1 MKRKIER
8 IEMISKIVLNGV
20 ASYKKEAVLDT
31 DKKVNLL
38 YGLNGTGKSTFSEFL
53 YNQIGA
59 RFSQCRIEGLEE
71 NDTVLVYNQKF
82 IQATF
87 YEREGIHGIFTLSKG
102 NADAQKVID
111 TISAEVKK
119 LTEQKRKIEEKKTKD
134 EQKYLGEIEEYKKQ
148 VWKIKTEYTGG
159 DRVLE
164 FCLDGLKGNKD
175 TLFKHI
181 VSLEKPEGELDYSI
195 DDLKKEAQ
203 QLKGEAQSRQLLSK
217 VLINV
222 EDIEQS
228 ELLSKVIV
236 GNKNSSVASLIE
248 TLGNSDWVNTG
259 IKYVHIDD
267 EKGVCP
273 FCQQKTIT
281 QNFLEQIN
289 AYFDESYNR
298 EKSQIEQMISR
309 YDTEIKK
316 ATDFFNTIKDDSFLE
331 KNKVEIESL
340 STNLISVLEHNLNTL
355 REKAKT
361 PSIQVSLQ
369 PINEIIESINS
380 IIKNANNEITLYN
393 QRIAD
398 IKGSKSKIRD
408 SFWSLMRKEYNS
420 VIELYAANEKAYE
433 QSVKNVQKE
442 LQTKTSEINT
452 NTALIEENRNKTVNI
467 DEAVENIKNGLI
479 NIGITDFTIEKYSEE
494 EALYRLKR
502 EDSDED
508 IFKTLSEG
516 EKMVISFL
524 YFIELCKGEST
535 AEKASNK
542 KIVVIDD
549 PISSL
554 SHIYVFNIG
563 RLIHNEFLRTQK
575 YDQLFILTHS
585 LYFFYELT
593 NTDHKERKETQKL
606 FRICKN
612 TESSYFE
619 DMKYED
625 IQNDYQAYWHI
636 IKDKKQ
642 SPALIANC
650 MRNVMEYFFN
660 FVEKQ
665 DFAQVFQRPEL
676 QENRY
681 MAFNRYMNRESH
693 SKGQNIFDI
702 KEFNYDS
709 FREAFKKVFE
719 TEGYMEHYNKMMG
732 L

>member
-1 MKRKIER
+1 
-8 IEMISKIVLNGV
+8 MISKIVLNGV

-82 IQATF
+82 VQDTF
-87 YEREGIHGIFTLSKG
+87 YEREGIHGIFPLSKG

-111 TISAEVKK
+111 TTSDEVKK
-119 LTEQKRKIEEKKTKD
+119 LIEQKRKIEEKMTKD
-134 EQKYLGEIEEYKKQ
+134 EDKYIDEIEKYMKQ
-148 VWKIKTEYTGG
+148 VWKIKKKYTKG
-159 DRVLE
+159 DRALE

-181 VSLEKPEGELDYSI
+181 ISLEKPEGELDYSV
-195 DDLKKEAQ
+195 DDLMKEAQ
-203 QLKGEAQSRQLLSK
+203 QLKGEAQIRQPLSK

-248 TLGNSDWVNTG
+248 MLGNSDWVNTG
-259 IKYVHIDD
+259 IKYVHIDG

-298 EKSQIEQMISR
+298 DKFQIEQMISR
-309 YDTEIKK
+309 YDEEIKK
-316 ATDFFNTIKDDSFLE
+316 ATDFFNAIKDDSFLE

-340 STNLISVLEHNLNTL
+340 SANLISVLEQNLNTL

-369 PINEIIESINS
+369 SISKIIESINS

-398 IKGSKSKIRD
+398 IKGSKSKIKDR
-408 SFWSLMRKEYNS
+408 FWKLMRQKYNS
-420 VIELYAANEKAYE
+420 VIELYATNEKSYE
-433 QSVKNVQKE
+433 QSVKNARKE

-452 NTALIEENRNKTVNI
+452 NTALIEENRKKTVNI

-479 NIGITDFTIEKYSEE
+479 DIGITDFTIEKYSEE

-508 IFKTLSEG
+508 VFKTLSEG

-535 AEKASNK
+535 AERGSNK

-563 RLIHNEFLRTQK
+563 RLIHEEFLMTEK

-593 NTDHKERKETQKL
+593 NTKHKDRKETQKL

-642 SPALIANC
+642 APALIANC
-650 MRNVMEYFFN
+650 MRNVIEYFFN

-665 DFAQVFQRPEL
+665 DFNQVFQKKEL
-676 QENRY
+676 REIRY
-681 MAFNRYMNRESH
+681 KAFNRYMNRESH
-693 SKGQNIFDI
+693 SIGQNIFDI
-702 KEFNYDS
+702 KEFDYDS

-719 TEGYMEHYNKMMG
+719 TEGYIEHFNKMMG

>member
-8 IEMISKIVLNGV
+8 IEMISKIVLNRV

-53 YNQIGA
+53 YDQIGA
-59 RFSQCRIEGLEE
+59 RFSQCSIEGLEE

-82 IQATF
+82 VQDTF
-87 YEREGIHGIFTLSKG
+87 YEPEGIHGIFTLSKG

-111 TISAEVKK
+111 TTSAEVKK
-119 LTEQKRKIEEKKTKD
+119 LTEQKRKIEEKKTKN
-134 EQKYLGEIEEYKKQ
+134 EQKHLGEIEEYKKQ

-181 VSLEKPEGELDYSI
+181 ISLEKPEGELDYSV

-203 QLKGEAQSRQLLSK
+203 QLQGEAQSRQLLSK

-259 IKYVHIDD
+259 IKYVHIDG

-298 EKSQIEQMISR
+298 DKSQIEQMISR
-309 YDTEIKK
+309 YDAEIKK
-316 ATDFFNTIKDDSFLE
+316 ATDFFNAIKDDSFLE
-331 KNKVEIESL
+331 KNKAEIESL
-340 STNLISVLEHNLNTL
+340 SANLISVLEHNLNTL

-408 SFWSLMRKEYNS
+408 SFWCLMRKEYNS

-433 QSVKNVQKE
+433 QSVKNAQKE

-452 NTALIEENRNKTVNI
+452 NTALIEENRKKTVNI

-479 NIGITDFTIEKYSEE
+479 DIGITDFTIEKYSEE

-502 EDSDED
+502 EDLDED
-508 IFKTLSEG
+508 VFKTLSEG

-563 RLIHNEFLRTQK
+563 RLIHNEFLRTKK

-593 NTDHKERKETQKL
+593 NTNHKERKETQKL

-719 TEGYMEHYNKMMG
+719 TEGYIDHYNKMIG

>member
-1 MKRKIER
+1 
-8 IEMISKIVLNGV
+8 MISKIVLNGV

-53 YNQIGA
+53 YDQTGE
-59 RFSQCRIEGLEE
+59 RFSQCSIEGLEE

-82 IQATF
+82 VQDTF
-87 YEREGIHGIFTLSKG
+87 YEPEGIHGIFTLSKG

-111 TISAEVKK
+111 TTSAEVKK
-119 LTEQKRKIEEKKTKD
+119 LTEQKRKIEEKKTKN
-134 EQKYLGEIEEYKKQ
+134 EQKHLGEIEEYKKQ

-181 VSLEKPEGELDYSI
+181 ISLEKPEGELGYSV

-203 QLKGEAQSRQLLSK
+203 QLQGEAQSRQLLSK

-259 IKYVHIDD
+259 IKYVHIDG

-289 AYFDESYNR
+289 AYFDESYHR
-298 EKSQIEQMISR
+298 DKSQIEQMISR
-309 YDTEIKK
+309 YDAEIKK
-316 ATDFFNTIKDDSFLE
+316 ATDFFNAIKDDSFLE
-331 KNKVEIESL
+331 KNKAEIESL
-340 STNLISVLEHNLNTL
+340 SANLISVLEHNLNTL
-355 REKAKT
+355 REKEKT

-408 SFWSLMRKEYNS
+408 SFWCLMRKEYNS
-420 VIELYAANEKAYE
+420 VVELYVANEKAYE
-433 QSVKNVQKE
+433 QSVKNAQKE

-452 NTALIEENRNKTVNI
+452 NTALIEENRKKTVNI

-479 NIGITDFTIEKYSEE
+479 DIGITDFTIEKYSEE

-502 EDSDED
+502 EDLDED
-508 IFKTLSEG
+508 VFKTLSEG

-563 RLIHNEFLRTQK
+563 RLIHNEFLRTKK

-593 NTDHKERKETQKL
+593 NTNHKERKETQKL

-636 IKDKKQ
+636 IKDEKQ

-719 TEGYMEHYNKMMG
+719 TEGYIDHYNKMIG

>member
-53 YNQIGA
+53 YDRKGA
-59 RFSQCRIEGLEE
+59 RFSQCSIEGLGE
-71 NDTVLVYNQKF
+71 NDTVLVYSQKF
-82 IQATF
+82 VQDIF
-87 YEREGIHGIFTLSKG
+87 YEPEGIHGIFTLSKG
-102 NADAQKVID
+102 NANAQKVID
-111 TISAEVKK
+111 IASAEVKK
-119 LTEQKRKIEEKKTKD
+119 LTEQKRKIEEEKTKN

-181 VSLEKPEGELDYSI
+181 ISLEKPEGELDYSV
-195 DDLKKEAQ
+195 DDLKKAAQ
-203 QLKGEAQSRQLLSK
+203 QLQGEAQSRQLLSK

-222 EDIEQS
+222 GDIEQS

-259 IKYVHIDD
+259 IKYVHIDG

-298 EKSQIEQMISR
+298 DKSQIEQMISR
-309 YDTEIKK
+309 YDAEIKK
-316 ATDFFNTIKDDSFLE
+316 ATDFFNAIKDDSFLE
-331 KNKVEIESL
+331 KNKAEIESL
-340 STNLISVLEHNLNTL
+340 SANLISVSEHNLNTL

-380 IIKNANNEITLYN
+380 IIGNANNEITLYN

-398 IKGSKSKIRD
+398 KKGFKSKIKGN
-408 SFWSLMRKEYNS
+408 FWRLMRKEYNS
-420 VIELYAANEKAYE
+420 VIELYAANKKVYE
-433 QSVKNVQKE
+433 QSVENVQKE

-452 NTALIEENRNKTVNI
+452 NTALIEENRKKTVNI

-479 NIGITDFTIEKYSEE
+479 DIGITDFTIEKYSEE

-502 EDSDED
+502 EDLDED
-508 IFKTLSEG
+508 VFKTLSEG

-535 AEKASNK
+535 AEKASNN

-563 RLIHNEFLRTQK
+563 RLIHNEFLRTKK

-593 NTDHKERKETQKL
+593 NTNHEDRKKTQKL

-612 TESSYFE
+612 IESSYFE
-619 DMKYED
+619 NMKYED

-636 IKDKKQ
+636 IKDEKQ
-642 SPALIANC
+642 APALIANC

-719 TEGYMEHYNKMMG
+719 TEGYIDHYNKMMG

>member
-1 MKRKIER
+1 
-8 IEMISKIVLNGV
+8 MISKIVLNGV
-20 ASYKKEAVLDT
+20 ASYRKEAMLET
-31 DKKVNLL
+31 DKKVNLF

-53 YNQIGA
+53 YDHSDD
-59 RFSQCRIEGLEE
+59 RFSQCRIEGLED
-71 NDTVLVYNQKF
+71 NDTILVYNQKF
-82 IQATF
+82 VQDTF
-87 YEREGIHGIFTLSKG
+87 YEPQGIHGIFTLSKG
-102 NADAQKVID
+102 NAEAQKIID
-111 TISAEVKK
+111 NASAEVKK

-134 EQKYLGEIEEYKKQ
+134 EQKHLSEIEEYKKQ
-148 VWKIKTEYTGG
+148 VWKIKTEFTGG

-175 TLFKHI
+175 TLFRHL
-181 VSLEKPEGELDYSI
+181 VSLEKTKGEMDYSV

-203 QLKGEAQSRQLLSK
+203 QLQGEAQSRQLLSK
-217 VLINV
+217 LLINV
-222 EDIEQS
+222 DDIEQS

-236 GNKNSSVASLIE
+236 GNKNSSVATVIE
-248 TLGNSDWVNTG
+248 KLGNSDWVNTG
-259 IKYVHIDD
+259 IKYVHMYGG
-267 EKGVCP
+267 KGVCP
-273 FCQQKTIT
+273 FCQQETIT
-281 QNFLEQIN
+281 QDFLNQIS
-289 AYFDESYNR
+289 AYFDESYNQD
-298 EKSQIEQMISR
+298 KSLIEQMISR
-309 YDTEIKK
+309 YEAEIKK
-316 ATDFFNTIKDDSFLE
+316 ATDFFDAIKKDSFFE
-331 KNKVEIESL
+331 KKKTEIENH
-340 STNLISVLEHNLNTL
+340 STNLMSISEQNLNTL
-355 REKAKT
+355 REKAKN

-369 PINEIIESINS
+369 PIKEIIASVNS
-380 IIKNANNEITLYN
+380 IIENANSDITLYN

-398 IKGSKSKIRD
+398 IKGSKSKIKDR
-408 SFWSLMRKEYNS
+408 FWRLMRKEHNS
-420 VIELYAANEKAYE
+420 VIELYETNEKAYE
-433 QSVKNVQKE
+433 QSVKNAQKE

-452 NTALIEENRNKTVNI
+452 NTALIEENRRKTVNI
-467 DEAVENIKNGLI
+467 DEAVENIKNGLLD
-479 NIGITDFTIEKYSEE
+479 IGITDFTIEKYSEE
-494 EALYRLKR
+494 NALYRLKR

-508 IFKTLSEG
+508 VFKTLSEG

-563 RLIHNEFLRTQK
+563 RLIHNEFLRTKK
-575 YDQLFILTHS
+575 YDQVFILTHS

-593 NTDHKERKETQKL
+593 NTKHEEREKTQKL

-636 IKDKKQ
+636 IKDEKQ
-642 SPALIANC
+642 APALIANC

-676 QENRY
+676 QETSY

-702 KEFNYDS
+702 KEFDYNS
-709 FREAFKKVFE
+709 FRQAFKKVFE
-719 TEGYMEHYNKMMG
+719 IEGYIDHYNKMISI
-732 L
+732 

>member
-1 MKRKIER
+1 
-8 IEMISKIVLNGV
+8 MI
-20 ASYKKEAVLDT
+20 Y
-31 DKKVNLL
+31 
-38 YGLNGTGKSTFSEFL
+38 
-53 YNQIGA
+53 
-59 RFSQCRIEGLEE
+59 
-71 NDTVLVYNQKF
+71 
-82 IQATF
+82 
-87 YEREGIHGIFTLSKG
+87 
-102 NADAQKVID
+102 
-111 TISAEVKK
+111 
-119 LTEQKRKIEEKKTKD
+119 
-134 EQKYLGEIEEYKKQ
+134 
-148 VWKIKTEYTGG
+148 
-159 DRVLE
+159 
-164 FCLDGLKGNKD
+164 
-175 TLFKHI
+175 
-181 VSLEKPEGELDYSI
+181 
-195 DDLKKEAQ
+195 
-203 QLKGEAQSRQLLSK
+203 
-217 VLINV
+217 
-222 EDIEQS
+222 
-228 ELLSKVIV
+228 
-236 GNKNSSVASLIE
+236 
-248 TLGNSDWVNTG
+248 
-259 IKYVHIDD
+259 
-267 EKGVCP
+267 
-273 FCQQKTIT
+273 
-281 QNFLEQIN
+281 
-289 AYFDESYNR
+289 
-298 EKSQIEQMISR
+298 R
-309 YDTEIKK
+309 YDKEIKK
-316 ATDFFNTIKDDSFLE
+316 VTDFLNAIKEDSFLE
-331 KNKVEIESL
+331 KKKAEIENL
-340 STNLISVLEHNLNTL
+340 SANLISVSEHNLNTL

-369 PINEIIESINS
+369 PISEIIASINS
-380 IIKNANNEITLYN
+380 IIENSNSEIALYN

-398 IKGSKSKIRD
+398 IKGSKSKIKDR
-408 SFWSLMRKEYNS
+408 FWQLMRKKYNS
-420 VIELYAANEKAYE
+420 VIELYVKNEKAYE
-433 QSVKNVQKE
+433 QLVKNAQKDLE
-442 LQTKTSEINT
+442 TKISEINT
-452 NTALIEENRNKTVNI
+452 NTALIKENRKKTVNI

-479 NIGITDFTIEKYSEE
+479 DIGITDFTIEKYSEE

-508 IFKTLSEG
+508 VFETLSEG

-563 RLIHNEFLRTQK
+563 RLIHNEFLRTKK
-575 YDQLFILTHS
+575 YNQLFILTHS

-593 NTDHKERKETQKL
+593 NTNHTERKETQKL

-636 IKDKKQ
+636 IKDEKQ
-642 SPALIANC
+642 APALIANC

-676 QENRY
+676 QKTSY

-719 TEGYMEHYNKMMG
+719 TEGYIEHYNKMIG

>member
-1 MKRKIER
+1 
-8 IEMISKIVLNGV
+8 MISKIVLNRV

-53 YNQIGA
+53 YDQIGA
-59 RFSQCRIEGLEE
+59 RFSQCSIEGLEE

-82 IQATF
+82 VQDTF
-87 YEREGIHGIFTLSKG
+87 YEPEGIHGIFTLSKG

-111 TISAEVKK
+111 TTSAEVKK
-119 LTEQKRKIEEKKTKD
+119 LTEQKRKIEEKKTKN
-134 EQKYLGEIEEYKKQ
+134 EQKHLGEIEEYKKQ

-181 VSLEKPEGELDYSI
+181 ISLEKPEGELDYSV

-203 QLKGEAQSRQLLSK
+203 QLQGEAQSRQLLSK

-259 IKYVHIDD
+259 IKYVHIDG

-298 EKSQIEQMISR
+298 DKSQIEQMISR
-309 YDTEIKK
+309 YDAEIKK
-316 ATDFFNTIKDDSFLE
+316 ATDFFNAIKDDSFLE
-331 KNKVEIESL
+331 KNKAEIESL
-340 STNLISVLEHNLNTL
+340 SANLISVLEHNLNTL

-408 SFWSLMRKEYNS
+408 SFWCLMRKEYNS

-433 QSVKNVQKE
+433 QSVKNAQKE

-452 NTALIEENRNKTVNI
+452 NTALIEENRKKTVNI

-479 NIGITDFTIEKYSEE
+479 DIGITDFTIEKYSEE

-502 EDSDED
+502 EDLDED
-508 IFKTLSEG
+508 VFKTLSEG

-563 RLIHNEFLRTQK
+563 RLIHNEFLRTKK

-593 NTDHKERKETQKL
+593 NTNHKERKETQKL

-719 TEGYMEHYNKMMG
+719 TEGYIDHYNKMIG

>member
-1 MKRKIER
+1 
-8 IEMISKIVLNGV
+8 MISKIVLNGV
-20 ASYKKEAVLDT
+20 ASYKKEAELDT

-53 YNQIGA
+53 YDQTGA
-59 RFSQCRIEGLEE
+59 RFSQCRIEGLKE

-82 IQATF
+82 VQDTF
-87 YEREGIHGIFTLSKG
+87 YEPEGIHGIFTLSKG
-102 NADAQKVID
+102 NADAQKAID
-111 TISAEVKK
+111 TASAEVKK
-119 LTEQKRKIEEKKTKD
+119 LTEQKQKIEEKKTKD
-134 EQKYLGEIEEYKKQ
+134 EQKHLGEIEEYKKQ
-148 VWKIKTEYTGG
+148 VWKIKTGYTGG
-159 DRVLE
+159 DRILE

-181 VSLEKPEGELDYSI
+181 VSLEKPEGELDYSV
-195 DDLKKEAQ
+195 DDLKEEAQ
-203 QLKGEAQSRQLLSK
+203 QLQGEAQSRQLLSK

-259 IKYVHIDD
+259 IKYVHIDG

-298 EKSQIEQMISR
+298 DKSQIEEMISR
-309 YDTEIKK
+309 YDAEIKK
-316 ATDFFNTIKDDSFLE
+316 ATDFFNAIKDDSFLE
-331 KNKVEIESL
+331 KNKAEIESL
-340 STNLISVLEHNLNTL
+340 SANLISVLEHNLNTL

-380 IIKNANNEITLYN
+380 IIKNTNNEITLYN

-408 SFWSLMRKEYNS
+408 SFWCLMRKEYNP
-420 VIELYAANEKAYE
+420 VIELYAANEKDYE
-433 QSVKNVQKE
+433 QSVKNAQKE
-442 LQTKTSEINT
+442 LQTITSEINT
-452 NTALIEENRNKTVNI
+452 NTALIEENRKKTVNI

-479 NIGITDFTIEKYSEE
+479 DIGITDFTIEKYSEE

-508 IFKTLSEG
+508 VFKTLSEG

-593 NTDHKERKETQKL
+593 NTNHKERKETQKL

-636 IKDKKQ
+636 IKDEKQ

-719 TEGYMEHYNKMMG
+719 TEGYIEHYNKMIG

>member
-1 MKRKIER
+1 
-8 IEMISKIVLNGV
+8 MISKIVLNGV

-53 YNQIGA
+53 YDRKGA
-59 RFSQCRIEGLEE
+59 RFSQCSIEGLGE
-71 NDTVLVYNQKF
+71 NDTVLVYSQKF
-82 IQATF
+82 VQDIF
-87 YEREGIHGIFTLSKG
+87 YEPEGIHGIFTLSKG
-102 NADAQKVID
+102 NANAQKVID
-111 TISAEVKK
+111 IASAEVKK
-119 LTEQKRKIEEKKTKD
+119 LTEQKRKIEEEKTKN

-181 VSLEKPEGELDYSI
+181 ISLEKPEGELDYSV
-195 DDLKKEAQ
+195 DDLKKAAQ
-203 QLKGEAQSRQLLSK
+203 QLQGEAQSRQLLSK

-222 EDIEQS
+222 GDIEQS

-259 IKYVHIDD
+259 IKYVHIDG

-298 EKSQIEQMISR
+298 DKSQIEQMISR
-309 YDTEIKK
+309 YDAEIKK
-316 ATDFFNTIKDDSFLE
+316 ATDFFNAIKDDSFLE
-331 KNKVEIESL
+331 KNKAEIESL
-340 STNLISVLEHNLNTL
+340 SANLISISEHNLNTL

-380 IIKNANNEITLYN
+380 IIENANNEITLYN

-398 IKGSKSKIRD
+398 KKGFKSKIKD
-408 SFWSLMRKEYNS
+408 SFWNLMRKEYNS
-420 VIELYAANEKAYE
+420 VIELYAANKKVYE
-433 QSVKNVQKE
+433 QSVENVQKE

-452 NTALIEENRNKTVNI
+452 NTALIEENRKKTVNI

-479 NIGITDFTIEKYSEE
+479 DIGITDFTIEKYSEE

-502 EDSDED
+502 EDLDED
-508 IFKTLSEG
+508 VFKTLSEG

-524 YFIELCKGEST
+524 YFIELCKGESI
-535 AEKASNK
+535 AEKASNN

-563 RLIHNEFLRTQK
+563 RLIHNEFLRTKK

-593 NTDHKERKETQKL
+593 NTNHKCKCQYKNVQK
-606 FRICKN
+606 
-612 TESSYFE
+612 
-619 DMKYED
+619 
-625 IQNDYQAYWHI
+625 
-636 IKDKKQ
+636 
-642 SPALIANC
+642 
-650 MRNVMEYFFN
+650 
-660 FVEKQ
+660 
-665 DFAQVFQRPEL
+665 
-676 QENRY
+676 
-681 MAFNRYMNRESH
+681 
-693 SKGQNIFDI
+693 
-702 KEFNYDS
+702 
-709 FREAFKKVFE
+709 
-719 TEGYMEHYNKMMG
+719 
-732 L
+732 

>member
-1 MKRKIER
+1 
-8 IEMISKIVLNGV
+8 MISKIVLNGV
-20 ASYKKEAVLDT
+20 ASYRKEAMLET
-31 DKKVNLL
+31 DKKVNLF

-53 YNQIGA
+53 YDHSDD
-59 RFSQCRIEGLEE
+59 RFSQCRIEGLED
-71 NDTVLVYNQKF
+71 NDTILVYNQKF
-82 IQATF
+82 VQDTF
-87 YEREGIHGIFTLSKG
+87 YEPQGIHGIFTLSKG
-102 NADAQKVID
+102 NAEVQKVID
-111 TISAEVKK
+111 TASAEVKK
-119 LTEQKRKIEEKKTKD
+119 LTEQKKKIEEKKTKD
-134 EQKYLGEIEEYKKQ
+134 EQRHLNEIEEYKKQ

-164 FCLDGLKGNKD
+164 FCLEGLKGNKD
-175 TLFKHI
+175 TLFKHL
-181 VSLEKPEGELDYSI
+181 VSLEKPEGEMDYSV

-203 QLKGEAQSRQLLSK
+203 QLQGEAQSRQLISK
-217 VLINV
+217 VLINT

-248 TLGNSDWVNTG
+248 TLENSDWVNEG
-259 IKYVHIDD
+259 IKYVHIDG

-273 FCQQKTIT
+273 FCQQETIS
-281 QNFLEQIN
+281 QDFIDQIS
-289 AYFDESYNR
+289 AYFDESYNQD
-298 EKSQIEQMISR
+298 KSQIEQMIIR
-309 YDTEIKK
+309 YDAEIKK
-316 ATDFFNTIKDDSFLE
+316 ASDFLDSIKDDAFLE
-331 KNKVEIESL
+331 KQKTELE
-340 STNLISVLEHNLNTL
+340 NLISNLGAVSEQNLSTL

-369 PINEIIESINS
+369 PIKEIIESVNS
-380 IIKNANNEITLYN
+380 IIENANSEIALYN

-408 SFWSLMRKEYNS
+408 RFWQLMRKDYNS
-420 VIELYAANEKAYE
+420 VIELYKANEKAYA
-433 QSVKNVQKE
+433 QSDKNAQKDI
-442 LQTKTSEINT
+442 QTKISEINT
-452 NTALIEENRNKTVNI
+452 NTALIEENRKKTVNI

-479 NIGITDFTIEKYSEE
+479 DIGITDFTIEKYSEE
-494 EALYRLKR
+494 DALYRLRR
-502 EDSDED
+502 ENSDED
-508 IFKTLSEG
+508 VFKTLIEG

-563 RLIHNEFLRTQK
+563 RLIHNEFLRTEK

-593 NTDHKERKETQKL
+593 NTNHKERKETQKL

-636 IKDKKQ
+636 IKDEKQ
-642 SPALIANC
+642 APALIANC

-676 QENRY
+676 QETSY

-702 KEFNYDS
+702 KEFDYNS
-709 FREAFKKVFE
+709 FRQAFKKVFE
-719 TEGYMEHYNKMMG
+719 IEGYIDHYNKMISI
-732 L
+732 

>member
-8 IEMISKIVLNGV
+8 IDMISKIVLNGV
-20 ASYKKEAVLDT
+20 ASYKKEAELDT

-53 YNQIGA
+53 YDQTGA
-59 RFSQCRIEGLEE
+59 RFSQCRIEGLKE

-82 IQATF
+82 VQDTF
-87 YEREGIHGIFTLSKG
+87 YEPEGIHGIFTLSKG
-102 NADAQKVID
+102 NADAQKAID
-111 TISAEVKK
+111 TASAEVKK
-119 LTEQKRKIEEKKTKD
+119 LTEQKQKIEEKKTKD
-134 EQKYLGEIEEYKKQ
+134 EQKHLGEIEEYKKQ
-148 VWKIKTEYTGG
+148 VWKIKTGYTGG
-159 DRVLE
+159 DRILE

-181 VSLEKPEGELDYSI
+181 VSLEKPEGELDYSV
-195 DDLKKEAQ
+195 DDLKEEAQ
-203 QLKGEAQSRQLLSK
+203 QLQGEAQSRQLLSK

-259 IKYVHIDD
+259 IKYVHIDG

-298 EKSQIEQMISR
+298 DKSQIEEMISR
-309 YDTEIKK
+309 YDAEIKK
-316 ATDFFNTIKDDSFLE
+316 ATDFFNAIKDDSFLE
-331 KNKVEIESL
+331 KNKAEIESL
-340 STNLISVLEHNLNTL
+340 SANLISVLEHNLNTL

-380 IIKNANNEITLYN
+380 IIKNTNNEITLYN

-408 SFWSLMRKEYNS
+408 SFWCLMRKEYNP
-420 VIELYAANEKAYE
+420 VIELYAANEKDYE
-433 QSVKNVQKE
+433 QSVKNAQKE
-442 LQTKTSEINT
+442 LQTITSEINT
-452 NTALIEENRNKTVNI
+452 NTALIEENRKKTVNI

-479 NIGITDFTIEKYSEE
+479 DIGITDFTIEKYSEE

-508 IFKTLSEG
+508 VFKTLSEG

-593 NTDHKERKETQKL
+593 NTNHEERKETQKL
-606 FRICKN
+606 FRRCKN

-636 IKDKKQ
+636 IKDEKQ

-719 TEGYMEHYNKMMG
+719 TEGYIEHYNKMIG

>member
-1 MKRKIER
+1 
-8 IEMISKIVLNGV
+8 MISKIVLNRV

-53 YNQIGA
+53 YDQIGA
-59 RFSQCRIEGLEE
+59 RFSQCSIEGLEE

-82 IQATF
+82 VQDTF
-87 YEREGIHGIFTLSKG
+87 YEPEGIHGIFTLSKG

-111 TISAEVKK
+111 TTSAEVKK
-119 LTEQKRKIEEKKTKD
+119 LTEQKRKIEEKKTKN
-134 EQKYLGEIEEYKKQ
+134 EQKHLGEIEEYKKQ

-181 VSLEKPEGELDYSI
+181 ISLEKPEGELDYSV

-203 QLKGEAQSRQLLSK
+203 QLQGEAQSRQLLSK

-259 IKYVHIDD
+259 IKYVHIDG

-298 EKSQIEQMISR
+298 DKSQIEQMISR
-309 YDTEIKK
+309 YDAEIKK
-316 ATDFFNTIKDDSFLE
+316 ATDFFNAIKDDSFLE
-331 KNKVEIESL
+331 KNKAEIESL
-340 STNLISVLEHNLNTL
+340 SANLISVLEHNLNTL

-408 SFWSLMRKEYNS
+408 SFWCLMRKEYNS

-433 QSVKNVQKE
+433 QSVKNAQKE

-452 NTALIEENRNKTVNI
+452 NTALIEENRKKTVNI

-479 NIGITDFTIEKYSEE
+479 DIGITDFTIEKYSEE

-502 EDSDED
+502 EDLDED
-508 IFKTLSEG
+508 VFKTLSEG

-563 RLIHNEFLRTQK
+563 RLIHNEFLRTKK

-593 NTDHKERKETQKL
+593 NTNHKERKETQKL

-625 IQNDYQAYWHI
+625 IQNDY
-636 IKDKKQ
+636 
-642 SPALIANC
+642 
-650 MRNVMEYFFN
+650 
-660 FVEKQ
+660 
-665 DFAQVFQRPEL
+665 
-676 QENRY
+676 
-681 MAFNRYMNRESH
+681 
-693 SKGQNIFDI
+693 
-702 KEFNYDS
+702 
-709 FREAFKKVFE
+709 
-719 TEGYMEHYNKMMG
+719 
-732 L
+732 

>member
-1 MKRKIER
+1 
-8 IEMISKIVLNGV
+8 MISKIVLNGV

-53 YNQIGA
+53 YDQTGA
-59 RFSQCRIEGLEE
+59 RFSQCSIDGLEE

-82 IQATF
+82 VQDTF
-87 YEREGIHGIFTLSKG
+87 YEPEGIHGIFTLSKG
-102 NADAQKVID
+102 NAEAQKAID
-111 TISAEVKK
+111 NANAEVKK
-119 LTEQKRKIEEKKTKD
+119 LTEQKRKIEEKKTED
-134 EQKYLGEIEEYKKQ
+134 EQKHLGEIEEYKKQ
-148 VWKIKTEYTGG
+148 IWKIKTEYTGG

-181 VSLEKPEGELDYSI
+181 ISLEKPEGELDYSV

-203 QLKGEAQSRQLLSK
+203 QLQGEAQSRQLLSK

-248 TLGNSDWVNTG
+248 MLGNSDWVNTG
-259 IKYVHIDD
+259 IKYVHIDG

-281 QNFLEQIN
+281 QNFLDQIN
-289 AYFDESYNR
+289 AYFDESYNQD
-298 EKSQIEQMISR
+298 KSQIEQMIYR
-309 YDTEIKK
+309 YDKEIKK
-316 ATDFFNTIKDDSFLE
+316 VIDFLNATKEDSFLG
-331 KNKVEIESL
+331 KKKAEIENL
-340 STNLISVLEHNLNTL
+340 SANLISVSEQNLNTL

-369 PINEIIESINS
+369 PISEIIASINS
-380 IIKNANNEITLYN
+380 IIEISNSEIALYN

-398 IKGSKSKIRD
+398 IKGSKSKIKDR
-408 SFWSLMRKEYNS
+408 FWQLMRKKYNS
-420 VIELYAANEKAYE
+420 VIELYVKNEKAYE
-433 QSVKNVQKE
+433 QLVKNAQKDLE
-442 LQTKTSEINT
+442 TKISEINN
-452 NTALIEENRNKTVNI
+452 NTALIDENRKETVNI

-479 NIGITDFTIEKYSEE
+479 DIGITDFTIEKYSEK

-508 IFKTLSEG
+508 VFKTLSEG

-535 AEKASNK
+535 AERGSNK

-563 RLIHNEFLRTQK
+563 RLIHNEFLRTKK

-593 NTDHKERKETQKL
+593 NTNHTERRETQKL

-612 TESSYFE
+612 TDSSYFE

-636 IKDKKQ
+636 IKDEKQ
-642 SPALIANC
+642 APALIANC
-650 MRNVMEYFFN
+650 MRNVIEYFFN

-676 QENRY
+676 QKNRY
-681 MAFNRYMNRESH
+681 IAFNRYMNRESH

-719 TEGYMEHYNKMMG
+719 IEGYIKHYNKMIAI
-732 L
+732 